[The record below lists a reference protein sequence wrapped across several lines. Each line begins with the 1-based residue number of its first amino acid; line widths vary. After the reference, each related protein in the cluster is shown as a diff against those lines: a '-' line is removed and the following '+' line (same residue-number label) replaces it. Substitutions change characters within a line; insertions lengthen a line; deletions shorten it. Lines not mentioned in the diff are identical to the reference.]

1 MKQISSISDAEL
13 TIMKIIWK
21 YPNITANKIIEQ
33 LSDKT
38 KWKPNTVKTLINRLL
53 KKNVIGFNKEGK
65 EYYYYAIVQ
74 EKSYINAES
83 NSFLNKIFNGS
94 VISMVLNFVDNKKL
108 SENEIKELKDILN
121 KNRE

>member
-1 MKQISSISDAEL
+1 MNEISSISDAEL

-21 YPNITANKIIEQ
+21 SPNITANKIIEQ

-65 EYYYYAIVQ
+65 EYYYYAVVQ
-74 EKSYINAES
+74 EENYINAES

-94 VISMVLNFVDNKKL
+94 VISMVLNFVENKKL
-108 SENEIKELKDILN
+108 SESEIKELKDILN
-121 KNRE
+121 KKHE

>member
-1 MKQISSISDAEL
+1 MKETSSISDAEL

-21 YPNITANKIIEQ
+21 NPNITANKIIEQ

-65 EYYYYAIVQ
+65 EYFYYAVVQ
-74 EKSYINAES
+74 EESYINAES

-108 SENEIKELKDILN
+108 SKNEIKELKDILN